1 MGLDICHCILVEKN
15 KNSVDHHT
23 VEDFENNIE
32 FLDHHREKIISE
44 DSSEIIYYKDIGY
57 IRKQVHEDF
66 LKEYQNNKL
75 YFSKTDVINFKK
87 YLKADNPEN
96 QASLEKYFQE
106 NFIDNFQENESIFF
120 ISY

>member
-1 MGLDICHCILVEKN
+1 
-15 KNSVDHHT
+15 
-23 VEDFENNIE
+23 
-32 FLDHHREKIISE
+32 
-44 DSSEIIYYKDIGY
+44 
-57 IRKQVHEDF
+57 VHEDF

-96 QASLEKYFQE
+96 QASLEKSFQE